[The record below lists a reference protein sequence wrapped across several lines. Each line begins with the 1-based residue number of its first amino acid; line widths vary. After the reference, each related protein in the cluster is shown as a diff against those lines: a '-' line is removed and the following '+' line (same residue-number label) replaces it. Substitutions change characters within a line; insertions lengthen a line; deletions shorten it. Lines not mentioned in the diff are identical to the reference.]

1 MPHTSGFH
9 VTTTHK
15 SAQVTK
21 IQAPSHQP
29 PTSWPTCYCLLK
41 TGNLQSSSNSTAN
54 NNNLPIL
61 TLDWLTNPNCSQRK
75 GQASPTRQFFEET
88 GGRHQYFI
96 APGPA
101 PIIPVKVNQETGVH
115 PQTVLANPEPANKVT
130 ATVAGSSPDNGS
142 LITLN
147 YFLYVSTYNHLSTRI
162 SKAKNKSV
170 SKKIVLPK
178 NVMPL
183 MQINL
188 HNRTWGKLGAK
199 IIRVIGNSRRH
210 LNVYIA
216 RLMNECQIKFHF
228 YIPNSHTFTFK
239 RNYYV
244 MSDAE
249 YQAFPEELVQKPNSA
264 TPANLSTSLPGHPA
278 ATPSNSVS
286 LPGALAHVPP
296 ATPLN
301 ANIHPALVAND
312 HLWIMNSLPSTIKG
326 LAALSESD
334 FLAQESLQLVV
345 RHPSPVYKSLIEYL
359 DDASFNPITYGI
371 GEPSP
376 SHQVAH
382 SPHCSTSFK
391 GKGKSRA
398 FH

>member
-41 TGNLQSSSNSTAN
+41 TGNLQSSSNSSLLVVLKVINLSSELLNSTVAN
-54 NNNLPIL
+54 SQFHTYHPIPSPPQTTTISPIL

-162 SKAKNKSV
+162 SKAKNKS
-170 SKKIVLPK
+170 
-178 NVMPL
+178 
-183 MQINL
+183 NL
-188 HNRTWGKLGAK
+188 GQ
-199 IIRVIGNSRRH
+199 
-210 LNVYIA
+210 A
-216 RLMNECQIKFHF
+216 RSQNH
-228 YIPNSHTFTFK
+228 
-239 RNYYV
+239 
-244 MSDAE
+244 
-249 YQAFPEELVQKPNSA
+249 
-264 TPANLSTSLPGHPA
+264 PGHREQPQ
-278 ATPSNSVS
+278 TPERV
-286 LPGALAHVPP
+286 
-296 ATPLN
+296 
-301 ANIHPALVAND
+301 
-312 HLWIMNSLPSTIKG
+312 
-326 LAALSESD
+326 
-334 FLAQESLQLVV
+334 
-345 RHPSPVYKSLIEYL
+345 
-359 DDASFNPITYGI
+359 
-371 GEPSP
+371 
-376 SHQVAH
+376 
-382 SPHCSTSFK
+382 HCSS
-391 GKGKSRA
+391 
-398 FH
+398 HE

>member
-41 TGNLQSSSNSTAN
+41 TGNLQSSSNSSLLVVLKPQTTTIS
-54 NNNLPIL
+54 PIL

-101 PIIPVKVNQETGVH
+101 PIIPVKVNQETARKQSYRHG
-115 PQTVLANPEPANKVT
+115 
-130 ATVAGSSPDNGS
+130 AGSSPDNGS